1 MSPSRKSDSGAGA
14 ETASAAVPA
23 RRRLL
28 RDDRYRQLI
37 EVAWQLV
44 RQEGTDAL
52 TLGRLAESAGV
63 TKPVVYDH
71 FATRNGLL
79 AALYREF
86 DDRQTALIDA
96 ALDVSEKS
104 LAGRAMVIAESYVNC
119 VVAQGRELPGVI
131 SALASSPELQ
141 LVKSECEAAFMEK
154 CRGVLAPFAR
164 QGHVSLAGLRA
175 MLGAAEALSF
185 SATAHEIGADEA
197 KQELAHVITGMVLR
211 TQDASRRP

>member
-1 MSPSRKSDSGAGA
+1 MLTSRKSGSD
-14 ETASAAVPA
+14 AATGTVAAPS

-37 EVAWQLV
+37 AVAWRLV
-44 RQEGTDAL
+44 REEGTDAL

-86 DDRQTALIDA
+86 DDRQHALIDA
-96 ALDVSEKS
+96 ALEAGEKS
-104 LAGRAMVIAESYVNC
+104 LAARAMVIAESYVNC

-141 LVKSECEAAFMEK
+141 LVKSQCEAAFMEK
-154 CRGVLAPFAR
+154 CRLVLAPFAAN
-164 QGHVSLAGLRA
+164 GHVGVAGLRA

-185 SATAHEIGADEA
+185 SATANEISAAEA
-197 KQELAHVITGMVLR
+197 KEELAHTIADMVLR
-211 TQDASRRP
+211 PKDRRPNA

>member
-1 MSPSRKSDSGAGA
+1 MSTSRKSDSGAVA
-14 ETASAAVPA
+14 ENPVAPP

-37 EVAWQLV
+37 DVAWQLV
-44 RQEGTDAL
+44 REEGTDTL
-52 TLGRLAESAGV
+52 SLGRLAESAGV

-96 ALDVSEKS
+96 ALEASEKS
-104 LAGRAMVIAESYVNC
+104 LEARAMVIAESYVNC

-154 CRGVLAPFAR
+154 CRLVLAPFAA
-164 QGHVSLAGLRA
+164 QGRVGFAGLRA

-185 SATAHEIGADEA
+185 AATAEEISAAEA
-197 KQELAHVITGMVLR
+197 KKELVHTIVDMVLR
-211 TQDASRRP
+211 TNDGRLTP

>member
-1 MSPSRKSDSGAGA
+1 MSTSRKSGSGAV
-14 ETASAAVPA
+14 AANAAAPA

-28 RDDRYRQLI
+28 RDDRYRQLV

-96 ALDVSEKS
+96 ALEVSEKS

-154 CRGVLAPFAR
+154 CRVVLAPFAG
-164 QGHVSLAGLRA
+164 QGRVGAAGLRA

-185 SATAHEIGADEA
+185 SATANEISADEA
-197 KQELAHVITGMVLR
+197 KQELAHMIADMVLR
-211 TQDASRRP
+211 TRDARPRP

>member
-1 MSPSRKSDSGAGA
+1 MSASRKSDSGAVRRRD
-14 ETASAAVPA
+14 AAAPS

-44 RQEGTDAL
+44 REEGTDAL

-86 DDRQTALIDA
+86 DDRQTALIDV
-96 ALDVSEKS
+96 ALESSEKS

-154 CRGVLAPFAR
+154 CRGVLAPFAE

-185 SATAHEIGADEA
+185 SATAQRDQRGRSQAGAVATIVD
-197 KQELAHVITGMVLR
+197 MVLR
-211 TQDASRRP
+211 TQDGRLRP

>member
-1 MSPSRKSDSGAGA
+1 MSASRKSDSGRAA
-14 ETASAAVPA
+14 QAAAVPP

-37 EVAWQLV
+37 DVAWQLV
-44 RQEGTDAL
+44 REEGTDAL

-63 TKPVVYDH
+63 TKPLVYGH

-86 DDRQTALIDA
+86 DDRQTALIDV
-96 ALDVSEKS
+96 ALETGEKT
-104 LAGRAMVIAESYVNC
+104 LAGRAMVIAASYVNC
-119 VVAQGRELPGVI
+119 VVEQGRELPGVI

-154 CRGVLAPFAR
+154 CRLVLVPFAA
-164 QGHVSLAGLRA
+164 QGRVSLPGLRA

-185 SATAHEIGADEA
+185 SATANEISVDEA
-197 KQELAHVITGMVLR
+197 KKELSHTIVDMVLR
-211 TQDASRRP
+211 PKDGRGDR

>member
-1 MSPSRKSDSGAGA
+1 MSASRKSDSGDS
-14 ETASAAVPA
+14 TAAVNAAAPS

-37 EVAWQLV
+37 DVAWQLV

-71 FATRNGLL
+71 FVTRNGLL

-86 DDRQTALIDA
+86 DDRQTALIDT
-96 ALDVSEKS
+96 ALEVSEKS

-141 LVKSECEAAFMEK
+141 LVKSECETAFMEK
-154 CRGVLAPFAR
+154 CRGVLAPFAG
-164 QGHVSLAGLRA
+164 QGHVSQAGLRV

-185 SATAHEIGADEA
+185 SATANEISAAEA
-197 KQELAHVITGMVLR
+197 KQELSNTIVDMVLR
-211 TQDASRRP
+211 TQGERLTP

>member
-1 MSPSRKSDSGAGA
+1 MSTSRKSVPGA
-14 ETASAAVPA
+14 AAPL

-37 EVAWQLV
+37 DVAWQVV
-44 RQEGTDAL
+44 REEGTDAL

-86 DDRQTALIDA
+86 DDRQTALIDV
-96 ALDVSEKS
+96 ALEVSEKS
-104 LAGRAMVIAESYVNC
+104 LAGRARVIAESYVNC

-154 CRGVLAPFAR
+154 CRAVLAPFAE
-164 QGHVSLAGLRA
+164 QGKVGFAGLRA

-185 SATAHEIGADEA
+185 SATANEISADEA
-197 KQELAHVITGMVLR
+197 KDELSRTIIDMV
-211 TQDASRRP
+211 SRPKPGRDRS